1 MRETE
6 EAGEMFC
13 PACGKQSPDSAEFCS
28 KCGSSIERLIM
39 NAPVRSKP
47 KKKRMQ
53 LGGWIALA
61 LFLLAVYCGY
71 SFINAHI
78 TRSAPAPVSH
88 EAVRTPH
95 AESIENSSIHVD
107 AGSFRYYK
115 IVVPEGATQP
125 YVDGHFSA
133 SGGYANAIQI
143 FVGDTDAFVN
153 FKNGHPSE
161 TYFNSGMVTQNSINA
176 ILPGPGTYYLVCNNR
191 FSLQSPKSV
200 ELDAVLHYMN
210 QQ

>member
-1 MRETE
+1 
-6 EAGEMFC
+6 MFC

-28 KCGSSIERLIM
+28 KCGSAIERLMM

-47 KKKRMQ
+47 QKKRIH
-53 LGGWIALA
+53 LGGWIALG
-61 LFLLAVYCGY
+61 FLVMAVAWVA
-71 SFINAHI
+71 SFLNSHV
-78 TRSAPAPVSH
+78 TRSAPVAVSH
-88 EAVRTPH
+88 AVVRAPR

-143 FVGDTDAFVN
+143 FVSDTDAFVN

-161 TYFNSGMVTQNSINA
+161 TYFNSGMVTQNEINA

-191 FSLQSPKSV
+191 FSLQSSKSV
-200 ELDAVLHYMN
+200 EIDAVLHYMAP
-210 QQ
+210 Q

>member
-1 MRETE
+1 
-6 EAGEMFC
+6 MFC

-28 KCGSSIERLIM
+28 KCGSAIERLMM

-47 KKKRMQ
+47 QKKRIH
-53 LGGWIALA
+53 LGGWIALG
-61 LFLLAVYCGY
+61 FLVMAVAWVA
-71 SFINAHI
+71 SFLNSHV
-78 TRSAPAPVSH
+78 TRSAPVAVSH
-88 EAVRTPH
+88 AVVRAPR

-161 TYFNSGMVTQNSINA
+161 TYFNSGMVTQNEINA

-191 FSLQSPKSV
+191 FSLQSSKSV
-200 ELDAVLHYMN
+200 EIDAVLHYMAP
-210 QQ
+210 Q

>member
-1 MRETE
+1 
-6 EAGEMFC
+6 MFC
-13 PACGKQSPDSAEFCS
+13 PACGKQSPDSATFCS

-39 NAPVRSKP
+39 NPPVRSKP
-47 KKKRMQ
+47 QKKRMQ
-53 LGGWIALA
+53 LGGWIALVA
-61 LFLLAVYCGY
+61 FLLVVGWAVN
-71 SFINAHI
+71 FINGHV
-78 TRSAPAPVSH
+78 TRSAPMPVSH
-88 EAVRTPH
+88 EIVRTPR
-95 AESIENSSIHVD
+95 AESIENSSINVD

-161 TYFNSGMVTQNSINA
+161 TYFNSGMVTQNTINA

-191 FSLQSPKSV
+191 FSLQSGKSV
-200 ELDAVLHYMN
+200 ELEAVLHYMI